1 MISTDKIIRER
12 ERVTHDFLVVGTK
25 DSIVD
30 LDSRWWDLG
39 FGHRDVT
46 NGERGGMGARLKKRS
61 SEGGLYSWERCLDGM
76 WGKIWARHLVL
87 KCLVEKRSRVCFGSF
102 QRFTI
107 TISVSFKRWTFQR
120 KSLRKS
126 SISQRTKML
135 SFSMVC
141 PLSWP
146 NLRGSRAMQKNGHFG
161 LLVTR

>member
-61 SEGGLYSWERCLDGM
+61 SEGDY
-76 WGKIWARHLVL
+76 IA
-87 KCLVEKRSRVCFGSF
+87 GSGAWMECG
-102 QRFTI
+102 
-107 TISVSFKRWTFQR
+107 V
-120 KSLRKS
+120 KSGEGR
-126 SISQRTKML
+126 
-135 SFSMVC
+135 
-141 PLSWP
+141 
-146 NLRGSRAMQKNGHFG
+146 
-161 LLVTR
+161 